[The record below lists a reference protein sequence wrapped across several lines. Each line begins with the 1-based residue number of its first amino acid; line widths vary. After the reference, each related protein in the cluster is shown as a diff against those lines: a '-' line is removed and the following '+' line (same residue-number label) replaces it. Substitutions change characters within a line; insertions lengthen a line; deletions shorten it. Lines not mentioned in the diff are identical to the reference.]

1 MSVMDITKLQSILM
15 ARGIRISN
23 DDPIFTLI
31 ALNEIVL
38 DDMTNKHIQTFT
50 EVDKRVVEN
59 LCAIVN
65 KTVSQIAQSEAE
77 ARMVMATTK
86 KAMWII
92 GGGLAGMGMFG
103 LGVSYGAIYSTWT
116 NPEWINR
123 TGLLSVLTSAL
134 LKTPIGGVGLLVLA
148 LALIFLEKNIT
159 HSVAESDADETVLKI
174 IIYLSATI
182 FSAAGFWLSFL
193 MMFK

>member
-1 MSVMDITKLQSILM
+1 MDITKLQSILM

-31 ALNEIVL
+31 ALNEVVL

-65 KTVSQIAQSEAE
+65 SAFTKIAEKEAE
-77 ARMVMATTK
+77 ARVVTVTIKKVMWMIVGA
-86 KAMWII
+86 
-92 GGGLAGMGMFG
+92 LAGMGMFG

-123 TGLLSVLTSAL
+123 TGLLSVLSSAL
-134 LKTPIGGVGLLVLA
+134 LKTPVGGVGLLVLA
-148 LALIFLEKNIT
+148 LTLIFLEKNIT
-159 HSVAESDADETVLKI
+159 LSIAESDADETVLKI

-182 FSAAGFWLSFL
+182 FSAAGFWLCFL
-193 MMFK
+193 VMFQ

>member
-38 DDMTNKHIQTFT
+38 DDMTNKHIQTFA

-65 KTVSQIAQSEAE
+65 SAVAKIAEKEAE
-77 ARMVMATTK
+77 ARVVTVTIK
-86 KAMWII
+86 KVLWMI

-134 LKTPIGGVGLLVLA
+134 LKTPVGGVGLLVLA
-148 LALIFLEKNIT
+148 LTLFFLEKNIT
-159 HSVAESDADETVLKI
+159 HSVAESDADETALKI
-174 IIYLSATI
+174 IIYLSVTI
-182 FSAAGFWLSFL
+182 FSAAGFWLCFL
-193 MMFK
+193 VMFK